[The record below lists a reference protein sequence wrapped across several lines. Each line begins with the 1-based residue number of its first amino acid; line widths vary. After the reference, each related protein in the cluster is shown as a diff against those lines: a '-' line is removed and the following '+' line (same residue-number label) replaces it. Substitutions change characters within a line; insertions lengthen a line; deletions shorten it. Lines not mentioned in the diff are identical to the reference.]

1 MGDGSSSTISRLA
14 SRRDMEEAKRKKR
27 AKRGP
32 GRDGQEKDQEKA
44 LLRYLGS
51 PDTPPEPPPHCSL
64 LRRIHQLQGCY
75 VAWLPCGA
83 KLSSSRIRRAAGRA
97 KSEHLGQIAREVTA
111 VSMTSQRAC
120 ATQFRLKP

>member
-1 MGDGSSSTISRLA
+1 
-14 SRRDMEEAKRKKR
+14 MEEAEIKTKKR
-27 AKRGP
+27 P
-32 GRDGQEKDQEKA
+32 GRDGQEKDQET
-44 LLRYLGS
+44 LPYRGS
-51 PDTPPEPPPHCSL
+51 PDTPPEPRRHSPL
-64 LRRIHQLQGCY
+64 LQLIHHLQGCY

-83 KLSSSRIRRAAGRA
+83 VLSSSRIRRAAGRA